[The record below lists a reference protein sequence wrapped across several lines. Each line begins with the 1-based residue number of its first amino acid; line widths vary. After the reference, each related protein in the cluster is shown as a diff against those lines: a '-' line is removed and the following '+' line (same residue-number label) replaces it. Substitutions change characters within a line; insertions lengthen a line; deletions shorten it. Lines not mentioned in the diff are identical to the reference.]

1 MSERGG
7 SADPGRRLDPLATSV
22 PGLSGWLVT
31 GAAGMLGRD
40 LTALLAN
47 RGEQATGLR
56 RADLDITDAAAVAA
70 ALKAHRPAIVVNC
83 AAWTAV
89 DDAEAHEAEALRLNG
104 DGPANL
110 AAACAS
116 LGATLVHIST
126 DYVFAGDA
134 STPYAEDAVTGPR
147 TAYGRTKLAGEQA
160 VLETLPGRSYVVR
173 TAWLYGEHGPSFVR
187 TMIRLARKGNPVTV
201 VDDQAG
207 QPTWTADLAA
217 QIYVLASSNAPAGSY
232 HGTSSGETTWFELAR
247 EIFDLH
253 AASPEGGTGR
263 DLVSPT
269 TSAAYAAT
277 ATRQTAP
284 RPAYSVLGHDRWTAA
299 GIAPIGHWRD
309 SLRQAF
315 PAILAATPT

>member
-7 SADPGRRLDPLATSV
+7 RVGPVEPAA

-40 LTALLAN
+40 LTALLAS
-47 RGEQATGLR
+47 RGEQATGLAR
-56 RADLDITDAAAVAA
+56 PDLDITDASAVAT
-70 ALKAHRPAIVVNC
+70 ALKALSPAIVVNC

-89 DDAEAHEAEALRLNG
+89 DDAEAHEPEALRLNG

-110 AAACAS
+110 AVACAS

-134 STPYAEDAVTGPR
+134 GTPYAEDALTGPR
-147 TAYGRTKLAGEQA
+147 SAYGRTKLAGERA
-160 VLETLPGRSYVVR
+160 VLETLPDTGYVVR
-173 TAWLYGEHGPSFVR
+173 TAWLYGEHGPNFVR

-201 VDDQAG
+201 VEDQAG
-207 QPTWTADLAA
+207 QPTWTADLAS
-217 QIYVLASSNAPAGSY
+217 QVYVLASSNAPSGIY
-232 HGTSSGETTWFELAR
+232 HGTSSGETTWFGLAQ
-247 EIFDLH
+247 EIFDLY

-263 DLVSPT
+263 ALVSPT

-284 RPAYSVLGHDRWTAA
+284 RPAYSVLGHDRWAAA

-315 PAILAATPT
+315 PAVLSATPA

>member
-1 MSERGG
+1 MS
-7 SADPGRRLDPLATSV
+7 
-22 PGLSGWLVT
+22 WLVT

-40 LTALLAN
+40 LTALLTN
-47 RGEQATGLR
+47 HGEQVIGLG
-56 RADLDITDAAAVAA
+56 RADLDITDADAVAA
-70 ALKAHRPAIVVNC
+70 ALKAHSPAVVVNC

-89 DDAEAHEAEALRLNG
+89 DDAEAHEAQALRLNG

-116 LGATLVHIST
+116 LDATLVHIST

-134 STPYAEDAVTGPR
+134 STPYAEDAPTGPC
-147 TAYGRTKLAGEQA
+147 TAYGRTKLAGERA
-160 VLETLPGRSYVVR
+160 ALETLPGTCYVVR
-173 TAWLYGEHGPSFVR
+173 TAWLYGEHGANFVR

-207 QPTWTADLAA
+207 QPTWTSDLAA
-217 QIYVLASSNAPAGSY
+217 QVYTLVSSNAPAGIY
-232 HGTSSGETTWFELAR
+232 HGTSSGETTWFELAQ

-253 AASPEGGTGR
+253 AASPEGGIGR
-263 DLVSPT
+263 DLVNPT

-277 ATRQTAP
+277 ATRQMAR
-284 RPAYSVLGHDRWTAA
+284 RPAYSVLGHDKWAAA

-309 SLRQAF
+309 SLHRAF
-315 PAILAATPT
+315 PAVLSATPAS

>member
-1 MSERGG
+1 MEEKPV
-7 SADPGRRLDPLATSV
+7 A

-40 LTALLAN
+40 LTALLAD
-47 RGEQATGLR
+47 RGEQVTGLG
-56 RADLDITDAAAVAA
+56 RADLDITDAAAVAT
-70 ALKAHRPAIVVNC
+70 ALRVHSPAVVVNC

-110 AAACAS
+110 AAASAS
-116 LGATLVHIST
+116 LGATLVQIST
-126 DYVFAGDA
+126 DYVFEGHA
-134 STPYAEDAVTGPR
+134 SAPYAEDAPTDPR
-147 TAYGRTKLAGEQA
+147 TAYGRTKLAGERA
-160 VLETLPGRSYVVR
+160 VLETLPDSGYVVR
-173 TAWLYGEHGPSFVR
+173 TAWLYGEHGASFVR

-217 QIYVLASSNAPAGSY
+217 QIYALASSTAPAGVY
-232 HGTSSGETTWFELAR
+232 HGTSSGETTWFELAQ

-253 AASPEGGTGR
+253 AASPEGGIGR
-263 DLVSPT
+263 DLVRPT
-269 TSAAYAAT
+269 TSAAYAAA

-284 RPAYSVLGHDRWTAA
+284 RPAYSVLGHDRWTAV
-299 GIAPIGHWRD
+299 GIDPIGHWRD
-309 SLRQAF
+309 SLHRAF
-315 PAILAATPT
+315 PVMLLSGG

>member
-1 MSERGG
+1 MTSE
-7 SADPGRRLDPLATSV
+7 LN
-22 PGLSGWLVT
+22 GWLIT

-40 LTALLAN
+40 LTSLLAS
-47 RGEQATGLR
+47 RGEQVTGLC
-56 RADLDITDAAAVAA
+56 RADLDITDAADVAA
-70 ALKAHRPAIVVNC
+70 ALKAHGPAIVVNC

-110 AAACAS
+110 ATACAS

-134 STPYAEDAVTGPR
+134 SAPYTEDAATGPR

-160 VLETLPGRSYVVR
+160 VLETLPGTGYVVR
-173 TAWLYGEHGPSFVR
+173 TAWLYGEHGASFVR

-201 VDDQAG
+201 VADQAG

-217 QIYVLASSNAPAGSY
+217 QVCLLASSNAPAGVY
-232 HGTSSGETTWFELAR
+232 HGTSSGQTTWFELAQ
-247 EIFDLH
+247 EIFGLH
-253 AASPEGGTGR
+253 AASPEKGAGR
-263 DLVSPT
+263 DLVGPT
-269 TSAAYAAT
+269 TTAAYAAS

-284 RPAYSVLGHDRWTAA
+284 RPAYSVLGHDKWTAA
-299 GIAPIGHWRD
+299 GLPPIGHWRD
-309 SLRQAF
+309 SLHRAF
-315 PAILAATPT
+315 PAVLSATPA